1 MKTLILRVTNL
12 LLTLS
17 IGAALALPGIS
28 ETWAQEKH
36 QISFKNLGENT
47 KYTEQHAINVGDVPG
62 HQIRVFEIH
71 FTYPNDPPVFEGLRV
86 VESWSHGYSDYID
99 TNGRHWGY
107 ITYVLENGDKIF
119 ARNDGSSQ
127 TIVNP
132 NGAKKSTATG
142 VTTLTGGTGK
152 FRGIQGTLRY
162 ISIFDPQAGLN
173 EGKNEGTYSLEK

>member
-1 MKTLILRVTNL
+1 MNASISRSAYL
-12 LLTLS
+12 LS
-17 IGAALALPGIS
+17 ILIIGTAMTLLGIP
-28 ETWAQEKH
+28 ETWAQQKR

-47 KYTEQHAINVGDVPG
+47 KYTEQHAIDVGDVPG
-62 HQIRVFEIH
+62 HQVRINEIH
-71 FTYPNDPPVFEGLRV
+71 YTYPQDPPVFEGVRA
-86 VESWSHGYSDYID
+86 VEQWNHGYSDSID

-107 ITYVLENGDKIF
+107 VTYVLENGDKIF

-132 NGAKKSTATG
+132 DGTKKSTATG

-162 ISIFDPQAGLN
+162 IVFFDPKAGLN
-173 EGKNEGTYSLEK
+173 EGRTEGTYWIEK